1 MSTQNEPIRGRGSSH
16 NPANRFT
23 DKTVSSF
30 EYFDEP
36 LPAPKLQVN
45 ADHAKTVISKND
57 SPDVGF
63 DYSLNPYRGCEH
75 GCSYCYARPTHEY
88 LGLSAGIDFE
98 TRIFAKYDAGKIL
111 RETLA
116 DTKWK
121 PAPLILSSVTDP
133 YQPIEQRLGITRDC
147 LQVLNETRHP
157 VGVITK
163 NHGITRDVD
172 LLADLASDNL
182 CRVTISVT
190 TLDSDLVGKLE
201 PRTSRPNRR
210 LEAIRK
216 LSEAGIPVNVNVAPV
231 IPGLNDHEIPSIL
244 EAASQAG
251 ASTAAY
257 IVLRL
262 PWAVNP
268 LFLDWLD
275 THLPDRKDKILNRV
289 RDLRDGKLNNTN
301 FGERMKGSGHWAD
314 LYRTS
319 FYAHCNRYGLGKPDL
334 NMNNEL
340 FKRPT
345 GPQLTLF

>member
-23 DKTVSSF
+23 DQSVSTF

-36 LPAPKLQVN
+36 LPAPKLQVTS
-45 ADHAKTVISKND
+45 DHAKTVISKND

-63 DYSLNPYRGCEH
+63 DFSLNPYRGCEH

-98 TRIFAKYDAGKIL
+98 TKIFAKYDAADIL
-111 RETLA
+111 RKTLM
-116 DTKWK
+116 DEKWK

-133 YQPIEQRLGITRDC
+133 YQPVEQRLGITRNC
-147 LQVLNETRHP
+147 LLVLNEARHP

-163 NHGITRDVD
+163 NHGITRDAD
-172 LLADLASDNL
+172 ILAELSADNL

-190 TLDSDLVGKLE
+190 TLNGDLVGKLE
-201 PRTSRPNRR
+201 PRTSRPTRR

-216 LSEAGIPVNVNVAPV
+216 LTEAGVPVNVNVAPV

-251 ASTAAY
+251 AITATY

-262 PWAVNP
+262 PWAVKP
-268 LFLDWLD
+268 LFVEWLEA
-275 THLPDRKDKILNRV
+275 HVPDRKDKILNRV
-289 RDLRDGKLNNTN
+289 MDLRDGKLNNTE
-301 FGERMKGSGHWAD
+301 FGTRMRGSGQWAE

-319 FYAHCNRYGLGKPDL
+319 FQAHRIRYGLGKPDL
-334 NMNNEL
+334 NMDTSH
-340 FKRPT
+340 FRRPT
-345 GPQLTLF
+345 GSQLSLF